1 MKRIA
6 CLLADGFE
14 ETEALQTVDIFRRAN
29 LEVDMISIND
39 KIVTGSHN
47 IQVVADML
55 LPDSLSKYDMIF
67 LPGGQ
72 PGTNHLMANQKV
84 IDEIRLFHHEEKW
97 LAAICAAPLVFD
109 LAGVIKGKKVTSH
122 PGAKEGAFKDS
133 IYLEREVVIDGHII
147 TSRGVGT
154 VPAFA
159 FSIIELFG
167 IDSKPLQE
175 SMVFSTYH
183 QMP

>member
-1 MKRIA
+1 MKKIA

-14 ETEALQTVDIFRRAN
+14 ETEALQTVDILRRAN
-29 LEVDMISIND
+29 LEVDIISINE

-47 IQVVADML
+47 IQVIADML
-55 LPDSLSKYDMIF
+55 MPDSLSKYDMIF

-72 PGTNHLMANQKV
+72 PGANNLMANSKV
-84 IDEIRLFHHEEKW
+84 IDEIKQFHREEKW

-122 PGAKEGAFKDS
+122 PGVAEGAFKHS
-133 IYLEREVVIDGHII
+133 TYLEREVVIDGHVI

-159 FSIIELFG
+159 FSIVELFG
-167 IDSKPLQE
+167 IDSKSLQE
-175 SMVFSTYH
+175 AMVFSTYH

>member
-1 MKRIA
+1 MKKIA

-14 ETEALQTVDIFRRAN
+14 ETEALQTVDILRRAN
-29 LEVDMISIND
+29 LEVDMISIHE

-47 IQVVADML
+47 IQVVADRIL
-55 LPDSLSKYDMIF
+55 SESLSNYDMIF

-72 PGTNHLMANQKV
+72 PGTNNLMANQKV
-84 IDEIRLFHHEEKW
+84 IDEIKQFHQKEKW
-97 LAAICAAPLVFD
+97 LAAICAAPLILDF
-109 LAGVIKGKKVTSH
+109 AGVIKGRKVTSH
-122 PGAKEGAFKDS
+122 PGVVEGAFKDS
-133 IYLEREVVIDGHII
+133 TYLEREVVIDGHII

-183 QMP
+183 PLP